1 MKKQDVLKCGCLK
14 IKALFLFFCALAD
27 EILHQSFCLKF
38 EFQAMLLVSWQKK
51 YELVLMISKL
61 PAPLSGVKLQT

>member
-27 EILHQSFCLKF
+27 EIVHQSFCLKF

-51 YELVLMISKL
+51 YELV
-61 PAPLSGVKLQT
+61 